1 MAASASRQSKSM
13 NSCRMNT
20 SVNWIDVDLSL
31 FSVLPSAEW
40 ESLGSTFR
48 VFLFLSF
55 PFLVN
60 PILHALVSKS
70 STWAVVREA
79 PILEDDHR
87 PDITGTPI
95 MLHGE
100 LKTPGMG
107 EASMICG
114 LRDRTSP
121 DELLVT

>member
-1 MAASASRQSKSM
+1 MGEFG
-13 NSCRMNT
+13 
-20 SVNWIDVDLSL
+20 IDFSGLS
-31 FSVLPSAEW
+31 FFVLPFSGQSDPTRSCEQA
-40 ESLGSTFR
+40 
-48 VFLFLSF
+48 
-55 PFLVN
+55 
-60 PILHALVSKS
+60 
-70 STWAVVREA
+70 WAVVREA